1 MIPTQDTTTL
11 LTPALRRSVSAV
23 PVLIQIPNLG
33 PSRVPQRRARR
44 RRLRREVRVAG
55 YLLLAILPITIAF
68 ASMGGYRLSPLAA
81 SSLALPSES
90 EASTSREVPAVSLSL
105 EPISSVSRDFECPV
119 FLPGTLLPADSTEEG
134 GDGGH

>member
-1 MIPTQDTTTL
+1 MIQTQDTTAL
-11 LTPALRRSVSAV
+11 MTPALRRSVSAV

-33 PSRVPQRRARR
+33 PMRAPQRRVRR

-55 YLLLAILPITIAF
+55 YLLLAILPISVAF
-68 ASMGGYRLSPLAA
+68 ASLGGYRLSPLAA
-81 SSLALPSES
+81 SSLTIPPES
-90 EASTSREVPAVSLSL
+90 EAPTSREVPAVSLSL
-105 EPISSVSRDFECPV
+105 EPISPVSRDFEASV